1 MATQLE
7 PSEQEAE
14 KLVRDYQALQ
24 EQIRVSALQLDQLRN
39 QKTDLER
46 AQEELQKAEGKVF
59 LTVGGVIVEITKDKA
74 LGEVKDRLGLSE
86 ARTQSMN
93 KQYTEL
99 KNREKQLSEKITQ
112 LYKAGQGAT

>member
-1 MATQLE
+1 MATQSE

-46 AQEELQKAEGKVF
+46 AREELTKASGKVY
-59 LTVGGVIVEITKDKA
+59 LTVGGVIVETSKEKA
-74 LGEVKDRLGLSE
+74 LSEIKDRLELSE
-86 ARTQSMN
+86 ARTQSIN

-112 LYKAGQGAT
+112 LYKSGQGAT